1 MAQVSLPVG
10 LRLPRS
16 VRNAPQEREGM
27 YHRGVG
33 GGGWQRRK
41 HEGGGTEGSFVRQ
54 EAAETKTLSL
64 GTDLEE
70 RSEGIKKR
78 SRGPNR
84 WTRWRTH
91 YKER

>member
-1 MAQVSLPVG
+1 MHHRRG
-10 LRLPRS
+10 
-16 VRNAPQEREGM
+16 RECTTGVLEGEGGS
-27 YHRGVG
+27 RGNTG
-33 GGGWQRRK
+33 G
-41 HEGGGTEGSFVRQ
+41 GGGTEGSFVRQ

-70 RSEGIKKR
+70 RSEGIKER
-78 SRGPNR
+78 SRGPNK